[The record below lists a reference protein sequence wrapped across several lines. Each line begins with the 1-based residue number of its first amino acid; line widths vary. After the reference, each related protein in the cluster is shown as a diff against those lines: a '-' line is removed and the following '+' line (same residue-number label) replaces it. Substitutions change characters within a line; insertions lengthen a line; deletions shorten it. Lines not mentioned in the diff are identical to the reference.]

1 MMRTSLRWGAG
12 TLLGPPTSVIS
23 LNTFHPEHDKQPSP
37 FGAAAGIEAP
47 VAILSYLDVVLLVL
61 AAPIM
66 LLIGVPAF
74 GYLVSAGV
82 WILLRAIGVLVE
94 RVASGSGDVRSQA
107 GLRLTYMLGRLF
119 LLAITVILVRNA
131 GTKNDGLTALLVIVF
146 AFTTQLVTSFLIRP
160 TSGR

>member
-1 MMRTSLRWGAG
+1 
-12 TLLGPPTSVIS
+12 

-37 FGAAAGIEAP
+37 FGVAAKIEAP
-47 VAILSYLDVVLLVL
+47 VAILSYLDVVVLVL

-66 LLIGVPAF
+66 LLIGVPAL
-74 GYLVSAGV
+74 GYLLAAGA
-82 WILLRAIGVLVE
+82 WIVLRAIGVLVD
-94 RVASGSGDVRSQA
+94 RVAASLDDARSQIS
-107 GLRLTYMLGRLF
+107 LRLAYMLARLF
-119 LLAITVILVRNA
+119 LLAITVIVVRNA